1 MRSRR
6 MKDGERFRERKRA
19 IEMGKERKKKERKK
33 EPSRISSGNKLH
45 IATKNQQGDVYSY
58 EMPPNASIF
67 HTAAQIAQRV
77 DR

>member
-1 MRSRR
+1 
-6 MKDGERFRERKRA
+6 MKDGERDREREKA
-19 IEMGKERKKKERKK
+19 IVMRKERKKEERKK

-45 IATKNQQGDVYSY
+45 IATKNQHVYSY